1 MKTTPTAALE
11 VLLGMPP
18 LSTWIVK
25 EAMAAFLRIRDA
37 GSWRARGRKESYAAI
52 ALRAEREV
60 PICAIRGQEYIWKT
74 VGFSR
79 ATLGSYATVFQAEVF
94 AILMVTQ
101 REDVKNCTEERIFI
115 CSDSQAALRAIS
127 SPRTRSMLVQECGDA
142 LESLA
147 RQKEVGLVWFP
158 GHMGIQGNER
168 ADQLARLGSGEP
180 PQGPEPILG
189 ISRGSINGALSRW
202 AYRRLGMSWRMNT
215 GCRQA
220 HNFLDGPDMSKT
232 VWLLNLGRRALNQMV
247 GILTGH
253 CRLRRHLHLMG
264 IEESPLCPECGE
276 GEDTPIHLLGHCI
289 AFGRLRH
296 KVLYHSQVHSIVL
309 DRHKNDCQEFS
320 LLQFAGI

>member
-1 MKTTPTAALE
+1 MKSALNFS
-11 VLLGMPP
+11 GINYRQRFT
-18 LSTWIVK
+18 S
-25 EAMAAFLRIRDA
+25 
-37 GSWRARGRKESYAAI
+37 SYA
-52 ALRAEREV
+52 
-60 PICAIRGQEYIWKT
+60 
-74 VGFSR
+74 S
-79 ATLGSYATVFQAEVF
+79 VFQGEVF
-94 AILMVTQ
+94 AILMVAQ
-101 REDVKNCTEERIFI
+101 REDVKNCTEESIFI
-115 CSDSQAALRAIS
+115 FSGSQAALRAIS
-127 SPRTRSMLVQECGDA
+127 SPKTRSMLVQECGDA

-147 RQKEVGLVWFP
+147 RQKVGLVWIP
-158 GHMGIQGNER
+158 GHMGMPGNER

-189 ISRGSINGALSRW
+189 ISKGSINGALSRW

-264 IEESPLCPECGE
+264 IEESLLCPECGE
-276 GEDTPIHLLGHCI
+276 REDTPIHLLGHCI

-296 KVLYHSQVHSIVL
+296 KLLGAGELQEEEMGSLPWTKILTFIKASGRLEESNRRNV
-309 DRHKNDCQEFS
+309 DR
-320 LLQFAGI
+320 

>member
-1 MKTTPTAALE
+1 
-11 VLLGMPP
+11 
-18 LSTWIVK
+18 
-25 EAMAAFLRIRDA
+25 
-37 GSWRARGRKESYAAI
+37 
-52 ALRAEREV
+52 
-60 PICAIRGQEYIWKT
+60 
-74 VGFSR
+74 
-79 ATLGSYATVFQAEVF
+79 
-94 AILMVTQ
+94 MVAQ
-101 REDVKNCTEERIFI
+101 REDVKNCIGERIFI

-127 SPRTRSMLVQECGDA
+127 SPRTRSILVQECGDA

-147 RQKEVGLVWFP
+147 RQKEVGLVWVP
-158 GHMGIQGNER
+158 GHMGIPGNER

-180 PQGPEPILG
+180 PQGPEPIIG
-189 ISRGSINGALSRW
+189 ILRGSINGALSRW

-220 HNFLDGPDMSKT
+220 HNFLDRPDMSKT

-296 KVLYHSQVHSIVL
+296 KV
-309 DRHKNDCQEFS
+309 
-320 LLQFAGI
+320 FAKTEGVSRNSGLINKHITT